1 MLRCAIIK
9 IMKEGNKMLLD
20 IIKKDIDKITLQ
32 DLYDLYNFS
41 KVSVIKINDHTVE
54 FIKEK

>member
-1 MLRCAIIK
+1 
-9 IMKEGNKMLLD
+9 MLLD
-20 IIKKDIDKITLQ
+20 IIKKDINKITLQ
-32 DLYDLYNFS
+32 DLYGLYNFS

>member
-1 MLRCAIIK
+1 
-9 IMKEGNKMLLD
+9 MLLD
-20 IIKKDIDKITLQ
+20 IIKKDINKITLKE
-32 DLYDLYNFS
+32 LYDLYNFS